1 MLNMGHKP
9 VPSLCGAVQ
18 PKEVPMAGQ
27 LDHEVTLEAQT
38 ASVVKEIAEA
48 ASLKAGRLL
57 VIGVSTSEVAGSRIG
72 TAGALDVAQQLL
84 AGVESVSRAYGFDV
98 AFQCCEHLN
107 RALVVERAVLERLGL
122 TEVAAV
128 PVRTAG
134 GSMATVAYRALED
147 ACLTANVQAHAGI
160 DIGETLIGMHLQPI
174 AVPFRPGL
182 RWIGEARVTAAFT
195 RPPLIGGQR
204 AVYSLEQEAGG
215 SCD

>member
-1 MLNMGHKP
+1 M
-9 VPSLCGAVQ
+9 V
-18 PKEVPMAGQ
+18 GQ

-84 AGVESVSRAYGFDV
+84 AGVESVRRAYGFDV

-134 GSMATVAYRALED
+134 GSMATAAYRALED
-147 ACLTANVQAHAGI
+147 ACLAANVQAHAGV
-160 DIGETLIGMHLQPI
+160 DIGETLIGMHLRPI

-204 AVYSLEQEAGG
+204 AVYSLEQEGGG

>member
-1 MLNMGHKP
+1 M
-9 VPSLCGAVQ
+9 V
-18 PKEVPMAGQ
+18 GQ
-27 LDHEVTLEAQT
+27 LDHEVTLEVQT
-38 ASVVKEIAEA
+38 ASVVKEIAET

-84 AGVESVSRAYGFDV
+84 AGVESVRRAYGFDV

-107 RALVVERAVLERLGL
+107 RALVVERAGLERLGL

-134 GSMATVAYRALED
+134 GSMATAAYRALED
-147 ACLTANVQAHAGI
+147 ACLAANVQAHAGV
-160 DIGETLIGMHLQPI
+160 DIGETLIGMHLRPI

-204 AVYSLEQEAGG
+204 AVYSLEQEGGG

>member
-1 MLNMGHKP
+1 M
-9 VPSLCGAVQ
+9 V
-18 PKEVPMAGQ
+18 GQ
-27 LDHEVTLEAQT
+27 MDHEATLEAQT
-38 ASVVKEIAEA
+38 AFVVKEIAEA

-84 AGVESVSRAYGFDV
+84 AGVESVRRAYGFDV

-107 RALVVERAVLERLGL
+107 RALVVDRAVLERLGL

-134 GSMATVAYRALED
+134 GSMAAAAYRALED
-147 ACLTANVQAHAGI
+147 ACLAANVQAHAGI
-160 DIGETLIGMHLQPI
+160 DIGETLIGMHMRPV
-174 AVPFRPGL
+174 AVPFRPSL

-204 AVYSLEQEAGG
+204 AVYSLEQEGGG

>member
-1 MLNMGHKP
+1 M
-9 VPSLCGAVQ
+9 V
-18 PKEVPMAGQ
+18 GQ
-27 LDHEVTLEAQT
+27 LDHKVTLEAQT

-84 AGVESVSRAYGFDV
+84 AGVESVRRAYGFDV

-134 GSMATVAYRALED
+134 GSMAAVAYRALED
-147 ACLTANVQAHAGI
+147 ACLAANVQAHAGV
-160 DIGETLIGMHLQPI
+160 DLGETLIGMHLRPI

-204 AVYSLEQEAGG
+204 AVYSLEQEGGG

>member
-1 MLNMGHKP
+1 
-9 VPSLCGAVQ
+9 
-18 PKEVPMAGQ
+18 MAGQ

-84 AGVESVSRAYGFDV
+84 AGVESVRRAYGFDV

-147 ACLTANVQAHAGI
+147 ACLAADVQAQAGI
-160 DIGETLIGMHLQPI
+160 DIGETLIGMHLRPV

>member
-1 MLNMGHKP
+1 M
-9 VPSLCGAVQ
+9 V
-18 PKEVPMAGQ
+18 GQ
-27 LDHEVTLEAQT
+27 LDHEVTLEVQT
-38 ASVVKEIAEA
+38 ASVVKEIAET

-84 AGVESVSRAYGFDV
+84 AGVESVRRAYGFDV

-134 GSMATVAYRALED
+134 GSMATAAYRALED
-147 ACLTANVQAHAGI
+147 ACLAANVQAHAGV
-160 DIGETLIGMHLQPI
+160 DIGETLIGMHLRPI

-204 AVYSLEQEAGG
+204 AVYSLEQEGGG

>member
-1 MLNMGHKP
+1 
-9 VPSLCGAVQ
+9 
-18 PKEVPMAGQ
+18 MAGQ
-27 LDHEVTLEAQT
+27 LGHEVTLEAQT
-38 ASVVKEIAEA
+38 ASVVKEMAEVS
-48 ASLKAGRLL
+48 SLKAGRLL

-84 AGVESVSRAYGFDV
+84 AGVESVRRAYGFDV

-147 ACLTANVQAHAGI
+147 ACLAANVQAHAGV
-160 DIGETLIGMHLQPI
+160 DIGETLIGMHMRTV

-204 AVYSLEQEAGG
+204 AVYSLEQEGGG